1 MTEFKDFDESIL
13 RSKDLAELTGTTP
26 RAIRHYL
33 QLGLLEEP
41 SRDLNGYRNFTA
53 AHVVQVLRIKML
65 SESGASLK
73 HISQILDS
81 NGIPTAEDIDAIDKE
96 LARKEALLRAQ
107 RSALKSLKD
116 THAANPQPSRT
127 AQFDADV
134 GLMMANS
141 GQLPEETLRH
151 VQNFLNDPGVQQHT
165 TELMSKFEVLEDES
179 ELSDAATE
187 EMAEEWMDFYSL
199 FAEELQSSEQASD
212 GSLLDLVEDLRQQ
225 QFSPA
230 QSAVW
235 DRFLTLIQNYEN
247 LGNS

>member
-53 AHVVQVLRIKML
+53 AHVVQVLRIKMF

-127 AQFDADV
+127 AQFDADI

-141 GQLPEETLRH
+141 GQVPEKILRH
-151 VQNFLNDPGVQQHT
+151 IQNFLNDP
-165 TELMSKFEVLEDES
+165 
-179 ELSDAATE
+179 
-187 EMAEEWMDFYSL
+187 
-199 FAEELQSSEQASD
+199 
-212 GSLLDLVEDLRQQ
+212 
-225 QFSPA
+225 
-230 QSAVW
+230 
-235 DRFLTLIQNYEN
+235 
-247 LGNS
+247 

>member
-1 MTEFKDFDESIL
+1 MTGFKDFDESIL

-41 SRDLNGYRNFTA
+41 SRDSNGYRKFTA

-65 SESGASLK
+65 SDSGASLK

-81 NGIPTAEDIDAIDKE
+81 NGIPSAEDIEAIDKE

-107 RSALKSLKD
+107 RSALQSLND
-116 THAANPQPSRT
+116 TYEANPKRSKT

-134 GLMMANS
+134 GLIMAS
-141 GQLPEETLRH
+141 SEQLPKETLRH
-151 VQNFLNDPGVQQHT
+151 IQNFLNAPAVQQHT
-165 TELMSKFEVLEDES
+165 AELMSKFEGLENES
-179 ELSDAATE
+179 ALSDASAE
-187 EMAEEWMDFYSL
+187 AMAEEWMDFYSL
-199 FAEELQSSEQASD
+199 FAEEVQSSEQASD
-212 GSLLDLVEDLRQQ
+212 GSLLDLIEDLRQQ

-230 QSAVW
+230 QSIVW
-235 DRFLTLIQNYEN
+235 ERFLTLIDKQSD
-247 LGNS
+247 LPS